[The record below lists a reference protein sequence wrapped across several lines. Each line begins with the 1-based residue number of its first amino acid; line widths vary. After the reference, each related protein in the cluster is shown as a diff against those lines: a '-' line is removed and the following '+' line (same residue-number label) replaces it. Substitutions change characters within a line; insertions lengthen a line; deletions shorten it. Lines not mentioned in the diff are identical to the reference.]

1 MPRTVIG
8 VIFAAHR
15 FVLETKDDISQ
26 WPTSMIHF
34 QVRIMRDWPT
44 QTQLLDMLYEIAVN
58 NLEADIPVGTR
69 PN

>member
-1 MPRTVIG
+1 MPRTISR
-8 VIFAAHR
+8 VIFAAHS
-15 FVLETKDDISQ
+15 FVLHTNDDISQ
-26 WPTSMIHF
+26 WPAPMIHL
-34 QVRIMRDWPT
+34 QVRIMRDWPN